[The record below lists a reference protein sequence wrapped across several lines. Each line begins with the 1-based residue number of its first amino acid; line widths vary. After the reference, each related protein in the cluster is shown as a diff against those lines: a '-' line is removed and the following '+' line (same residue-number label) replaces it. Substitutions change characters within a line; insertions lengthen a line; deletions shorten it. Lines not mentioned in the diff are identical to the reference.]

1 VLLRALPLLLA
12 VLAVLRTLW
21 LVPDGAARQSEPFVP
36 LPPQLLESLRVS
48 VDLAPLVDGPLL
60 ALAALAVAV
69 VLRVAGLRTRTWPY
83 TLVACASVV
92 TTVVL
97 VLRG

>member
-1 VLLRALPLLLA
+1 MLA

-36 LPPQLLESLRVS
+36 LPPQLLETLRVS
-48 VDLAPLVDGPLL
+48 VDLAPLVDGPVL
-60 ALAALAVAV
+60 ALAALVVAVA
-69 VLRVAGLRTRTWPY
+69 LRVAGQRTWTWLY
-83 TLVACASVV
+83 ALVASASVAA
-92 TTVVL
+92 TVAL